1 MLCMEATAVM
11 KMCTQLMDT
20 AVDVGL
26 EEETA
31 LR

>member
-1 MLCMEATAVM
+1 MLCMEATAVT

-20 AVDVGL
+20 VDVGL

>member
-1 MLCMEATAVM
+1 MLCMEATAVA

-20 AVDVGL
+20 VDVDS